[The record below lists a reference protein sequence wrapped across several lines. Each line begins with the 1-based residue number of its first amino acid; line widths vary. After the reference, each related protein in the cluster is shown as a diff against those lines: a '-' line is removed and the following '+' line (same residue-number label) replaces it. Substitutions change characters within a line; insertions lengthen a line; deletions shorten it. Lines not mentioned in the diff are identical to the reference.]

1 MGDRL
6 FHKVD
11 QMENGLVHISGRLLF
26 FFYSFSS
33 KVIDCTPKALDMRNK
48 IAYEYRQNSLG
59 R

>member
-48 IAYEYRQNSLG
+48 IAYE
-59 R
+59 